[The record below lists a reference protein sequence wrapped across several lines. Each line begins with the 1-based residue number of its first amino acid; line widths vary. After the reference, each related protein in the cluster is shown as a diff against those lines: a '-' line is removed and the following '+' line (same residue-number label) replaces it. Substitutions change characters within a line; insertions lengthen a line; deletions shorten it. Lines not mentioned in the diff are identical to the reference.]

1 MATPEIYVDPL
12 IGASPS
18 EVLAMRG
25 GSYDAGSRTS
35 HELALWAPP
44 IQSADMDLLPEK
56 PIMDARVRDT
66 LRNDAYVQNGSHIHK
81 DHIVGEV
88 FLLQSKPNYH
98 VLGLDVVWA
107 GALQEGVETYVTLY
121 DGSVRSY

>member
-1 MATPEIYVDPL
+1 
-12 IGASPS
+12 
-18 EVLAMRG
+18 MRG

-66 LRNDAYVQNGSHIHK
+66 LRNDAYVQNGSNIHK
-81 DHIVGEV
+81 DHTVRVV
-88 FLLQSKPNYH
+88 FLLNSKPNYH
-98 VLGLDVVWA
+98 DLGLDEVWA
-107 GALQEGVETYVTLY
+107 EEFPEEVETKFTLY
-121 DGSVRSY
+121 VATPRNYSDVAAM

>member
-66 LRNDAYVQNGSHIHK
+66 LRNDAYVQNGSNIHK

-88 FLLQSKPNYH
+88 FLLNSKPTRSEEHTSELQSRGHH
-98 VLGLDVVWA
+98 VCHLLLDKKK
-107 GALQEGVETYVTLY
+107 
-121 DGSVRSY
+121 